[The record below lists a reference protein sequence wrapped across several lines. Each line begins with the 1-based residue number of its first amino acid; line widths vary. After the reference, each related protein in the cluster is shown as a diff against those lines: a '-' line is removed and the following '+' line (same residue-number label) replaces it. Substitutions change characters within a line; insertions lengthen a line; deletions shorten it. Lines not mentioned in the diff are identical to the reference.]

1 MSNALVI
8 AAIDPGITG
17 AIAYMTHDPDGMPV
31 LLDVRDMP
39 TAQAKV
45 GKSLKSHIQTAIL
58 VDLLRTPPTPFH
70 DRPAMVV
77 IERVSAM
84 PGQGVTSMFRFGH
97 TAGLIEGVATG
108 LQLPVHFMR
117 PQEWQKVAKVPQGDD
132 AGRLR
137 VCQLFPQQQHLFA
150 RKKDHNR
157 ADAALIGYAFL
168 MGLRI
173 EKILT

>member
-1 MSNALVI
+1 MTRKPLI
-8 AAIDPGITG
+8 AAIDPGLTG
-17 AIAYMTHDPDGMPV
+17 AIAFMTYDDEGTPILV
-31 LLDVRDMP
+31 DVRDMP

-45 GKSLKSHIQTAIL
+45 GKTLKSHIQTANL
-58 VDLLRTPPTPFH
+58 VDLLRDPPLPFYEA
-70 DRPAMVV
+70 PEMVV

-108 LQLPVHFMR
+108 LGLPVHFIR
-117 PQEWQKVAKVPQGDD
+117 PQAWQKIARVQPGED

-137 VCQLFPQQQHLFA
+137 VCQLFPKHSSFFA

-157 ADAALIGYAFL
+157 ADAALIGYAFVL
-168 MGLRI
+168 ALRTEI
-173 EKILT
+173 FHT